1 MLFIREIKY
10 FDYMEAGFKIGHVGH
25 AKIELWEK
33 DGVLFESGEEGEI
46 HIKLS
51 NLPVNFVGDAEI
63 ELLTTQERF
72 VIGKMQLSGD
82 NGSFLYKQT
91 ALLHE
96 IDGNLAYNDILAIRI
111 VLGSQKEAFCK
122 IHEMQQSI
130 SETEEVQ
137 KHAIEDAVKETTT
150 EVATMEDNLLPDEEI
165 ICEQTT
171 DIIEMYAAEEL
182 ISQKSV
188 NVPEAVPM
196 GEDKWSH
203 LCNIYPRITPF
214 PDGREYLQIG
224 PEDFVLL
231 SSKCYTLINNS
242 FMLHGYYHYGQL
254 VLCRV
259 EKRGKTMYYLGT
271 PGIYLEREKQVA
283 IMYGFESFECA
294 TEPATEGDFGYYMLQ
309 VEL

>member
-33 DGVLFESGEEGEI
+33 DGVLLDDAEEGEI

-51 NLPVNFVGDAEI
+51 NLPGDFVGDAEI
-63 ELLTTQERF
+63 ELLTTRNRF

-82 NGSFLYKQT
+82 NGSFVCAQT
-91 ALLHE
+91 KLLNE
-96 IDGNLAYNDILAIRI
+96 IDGNLAYNEIMAIRI
-111 VLGSQKEAFCK
+111 GLGQKKEAFCK
-122 IHEMQQSI
+122 IHEMQQNMCQA
-130 SETEEVQ
+130 EEVEEI
-137 KHAIEDAVKETTT
+137 AIEAVVEETAI
-150 EVATMEDNLLPDEEI
+150 EVATAEDDLLPDEKM
-165 ICEQTT
+165 ICEQTEDT
-171 DIIEMYAAEEL
+171 IVMHAAEE
-182 ISQKSV
+182 IVSQKRGGAS
-188 NVPEAVPM
+188 ETASM

-214 PDGREYLQIG
+214 SDDREYLQIG
-224 PEDFVLL
+224 PGDFVLL

-294 TEPATEGDFGYYMLQ
+294 SEPAAEGDFGYYMLQ